1 MTLDQISKR
10 TIVARQRYGQYRAHV
25 ERCEQVI
32 QHAHDLGW
40 KVTRM
45 LHDERSIRGA
55 ESLFGVVI
63 RSDFPERTPLSK
75 LIYSI

>member
-45 LHDERSIRGA
+45 LHDERSI
-55 ESLFGVVI
+55 
-63 RSDFPERTPLSK
+63 
-75 LIYSI
+75 